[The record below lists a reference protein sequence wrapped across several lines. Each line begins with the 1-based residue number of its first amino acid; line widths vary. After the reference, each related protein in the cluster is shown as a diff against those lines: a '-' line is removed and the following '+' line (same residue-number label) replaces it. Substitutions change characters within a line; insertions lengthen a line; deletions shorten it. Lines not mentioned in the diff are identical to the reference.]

1 MSTNRRNTTL
11 RDALIFA
18 AVVALA
24 LLVAG
29 FVIA

>member
-18 AVVALA
+18 AGVALA